1 MRDPEIPAAS
11 LWRWTLKKL
20 EKVCVREDSQLAELT
35 LQGKTA
41 IKVFGDHNHLDVPQI
56 EGVAAVNGDTYYYF
70 DCRNLTGFLTG
81 WLSRR
86 SLSQVTA

>member
-1 MRDPEIPAAS
+1 MVRDPEILAAKP
-11 LWRWTLKKL
+11 LAVDAEKL

-56 EGVAAVNGDTYYYF
+56 EGR
-70 DCRNLTGFLTG
+70 CRCQ
-81 WLSRR
+81 RR
-86 SLSQVTA
+86 HVLLF